1 MPAAGTEL
9 AVKAKKRSRAA
20 GPAQAQRRHYL
31 PRVIEE
37 APAARSSHTFTSHS
51 SHLFLLARGQGGRF
65 PSRGIGPPHR
75 IADARSNRLPPS
87 HRLLVGCQLAMWSSS
102 RPLRALRVGVLS
114 PPCESSDRQF
124 TRIIHVR
131 LFSIARPG
139 ECLPHIV
146 LQPGFLSHLPLDSRP
161 RPRQGLKACQVSAI
175 IVAGTYLTPL
185 LCFAFAWPDAVM
197 TAYCCCLCFR
207 TSA

>member
-1 MPAAGTEL
+1 LPAAGTEL
-9 AVKAKKRSRAA
+9 AVKPKGRAA
-20 GPAQAQRRHYL
+20 QARRRHYYTVQISIIIAPL
-31 PRVIEE
+31 RNRVIL
-37 APAARSSHTFTSHS
+37 F
-51 SHLFLLARGQGGRF
+51 HLFFPTLPVGQGSGRF

-75 IADARSNRLPPS
+75 IASLMQGASDYHHLIDCWS
-87 HRLLVGCQLAMWSSS
+87 VAMWSSS

-139 ECLPHIV
+139 KCLPHIV

-161 RPRQGLKACQVSAI
+161 RPRQGLKACQVSVII
-175 IVAGTYLTPL
+175 IVAGTYLTRL

-197 TAYCCCLCFR
+197 TACCCCLCFR

>member
-20 GPAQAQRRHYL
+20 GPAQAQRRHYYL
-31 PRVIEE
+31 PRVSKKHPLRNRVILLLRIL
-37 APAARSSHTFTSHS
+37 PICSCWPGVRNISFPRHWAR
-51 SHLFLLARGQGGRF
+51 
-65 PSRGIGPPHR
+65 R
-75 IADARSNRLPPS
+75 IADAGATSLRTNLSPRSIVRS
-87 HRLLVGCQLAMWSSS
+87 VAMWSSS
-102 RPLRALRVGVLS
+102 RPPLRALRVGVLS

-139 ECLPHIV
+139 KCLPHIV

-161 RPRQGLKACQVSAI
+161 RPRQGLKACQVPVN
-175 IVAGTYLTPL
+175 IVAGTYLTRL

-197 TAYCCCLCFR
+197 TACCCCLCFR